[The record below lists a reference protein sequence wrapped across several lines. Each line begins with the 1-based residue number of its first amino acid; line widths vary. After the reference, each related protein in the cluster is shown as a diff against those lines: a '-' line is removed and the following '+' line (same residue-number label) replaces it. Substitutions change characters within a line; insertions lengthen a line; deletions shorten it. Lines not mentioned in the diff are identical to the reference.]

1 MFSELGANIKGMCQI
16 TGACHSGLE
25 KKKKKKRT
33 GPTSLPSLSIKSI
46 NGHHRADECVHT
58 NGQWYNY
65 FFVWRGVQRKKN
77 EATITLIGN
86 SICFELRTDWMWVKS
101 AKECCGNCNIDTE
114 WGFISLSGDPINHL
128 WVGVNWISS
137 TIGQFSCSPWVSEWV
152 VDWGDPIPGTNL
164 GHNKWGSLTVDW
176 LYLTIIMTG
185 RPAGELWQVGGSI
198 ISRWRNGMPA

>member
-1 MFSELGANIKGMCQI
+1 MSNYG
-16 TGACHSGLE
+16 
-25 KKKKKKRT
+25 
-33 GPTSLPSLSIKSI
+33 SLSLGVGEEEEEEEDGPNIITVTQYQI
-46 NGHHRADECVHT
+46 N
-58 NGQWYNY
+58 QWTSQGERVCAYKWSVVNY

-86 SICFELRTDWMWVKS
+86 SICFELRTDWEKS

-137 TIGQFSCSPWVSEWV
+137 TIGQFSCSLWVSEWV
-152 VDWGDPIPGTNL
+152 VDWMGDPISGTNL

-176 LYLTIIMTG
+176 LFNHNYDRSSCWRVMASG
-185 RPAGELWQVGGSI
+185 RQYYK
-198 ISRWRNGMPA
+198 